1 MTDLWQLE
9 QDADGVDIRAL
20 RPGTTVI
27 VETDNSRYRFVT
39 LLEPLTVLVKGGA
52 MFPDQAIVQ
61 LVGATIGST
70 VKIGWILVGLRIE
83 MYLGPMCIRSSPVR
97 SVKVETVAPARWRSV
112 HPEVVD

>member
-1 MTDLWQLE
+1 VTDLWQLE
-9 QDADGVDIRAL
+9 QDGVDIRAL

-97 SVKVETVAPARWRSV
+97 SVKVETAAPSRWRSV